1 MYHVCCRRT
10 LCALNLV
17 EVKNTTQTIKCGPSK
32 VMLNV
37 MPLCCQVILVVQ
49 EYDFDLGSGCTGGSR
64 TARCLWS
71 VADVF
76 RIRKHL
82 AEVQACLVSAS

>member
-1 MYHVCCRRT
+1 MSCRRT
-10 LCALNLV
+10 LCALSLV
-17 EVKNTTQTIKCGPSK
+17 RVKKTTTQTMKCGHSE

-37 MPLCCQVILVVQ
+37 MLLCCHVSLVVQ
-49 EYDFDLGSGCTGGSR
+49 EYDFDLGSGRTGGNQ

-76 RIRKHL
+76 QIRKHL
-82 AEVQACLVSAS
+82 AEGRACLVSAS

>member
-1 MYHVCCRRT
+1 MCCRRT

-17 EVKNTTQTIKCGPSK
+17 GVKKTTTQTMKCGPSK

-37 MPLCCQVILVVQ
+37 MLLCCHVILVVQ
-49 EYDFDLGSGCTGGSR
+49 EYEFDLGSGCTGGSQ

-71 VADVF
+71 VADIF
-76 RIRKHL
+76 QIRKRL
-82 AEVQACLVSAS
+82 AEVRECLVSAS

>member
-1 MYHVCCRRT
+1 MSCRRT

-17 EVKNTTQTIKCGPSK
+17 EVKKTTKQPMKCGPSK

-37 MPLCCQVILVVQ
+37 MPLYCHVILVVQ
-49 EYDFDLGSGCTGGSR
+49 EYDFDLGSGRTGGSQ
-64 TARCLWS
+64 TVRCLWS

-76 RIRKHL
+76 QIRKCL